1 MTIFARFAAGTA
13 LSLSA
18 LAIAATPAMA
28 QEKPKKQKAEKPV
41 SAKFSA
47 GFRKASPPADAA
59 YQAVKAANA
68 EVDQARRAN
77 DAAAKTAAEAKA
89 KAAAEAARPLIATA
103 EAAAVDPD
111 DKLLV
116 GQWKYDVAIATNDAA
131 GARAA
136 LGLMLDSNST
146 LLTSRSALVAQLGS
160 LAYQDKDYA
169 QVVQRL
175 GPLQESGELSAQNM
189 IFLADSYFKTGDK
202 AKGFA
207 AAKAAIEKEK
217 AAGRKADASW
227 YNVARR
233 EAVNAKLVRE
243 TGEWS
248 RMLARDHPSVETW
261 HDGIA
266 YQINTAGLRD
276 ADRADMFRLMLA
288 SGAMINASEYRE
300 FVDLL
305 TRLKLPGEANS
316 VLDDGVRAGKLNE
329 SDRLVVEQRAALR
342 PLVAADKA
350 SLGSAE
356 AGAKAAPTG
365 RVAANWGNAFY
376 GYRDYAKAV
385 TFYELALSKGG
396 VEADDINLRLGQALL
411 GAGRKADAIAAFD
424 KVAGTNRETA
434 QFWRFYAETKA

>member
-1 MTIFARFAAGTA
+1 MTMFARFAAGTA

-18 LAIAATPAMA
+18 LAIAATPALA
-28 QEKPKKQKAEKPV
+28 QGKPKKEKAEKPA
-41 SAKFSA
+41 SASFSA
-47 GFRKASPPADAA
+47 GFKKVSVPADAA
-59 YQAVKAANA
+59 YQTVKAANA
-68 EVDQARRAN
+68 KANDARRGG
-77 DAAAKTAAEAKA
+77 DAAAKTAADAEAR
-89 KAAAEAARPLIATA
+89 AAAEAARPLIATA
-103 EAAAVDPD
+103 EAAATAPD

-116 GQWKYDVAIATNDAA
+116 GQWKYDVALAMNDAA

-136 LGLMLDSNST
+136 LGLMLDSGSG
-146 LLTSRSALVAQLGS
+146 LLKSRNALLSQLGA
-160 LAYQDKDYA
+160 LAYQEKDYA
-169 QVVQRL
+169 QAIARL
-175 GPLQESGELSAQNM
+175 APVEAAGELSPQNT
-189 IFLADSYFKTGDK
+189 IFLADSYFKTNDN

-207 AAKAAIEKEK
+207 AAKAAIEKGK
-217 AAGRKADASW
+217 TAGKPADASW

-233 EAVNAKLVRE
+233 AAINAKLVRE

-316 VLDDGVRAGKLNE
+316 VLDDGVKAGKLKE
-329 SDRLVVEQRAALR
+329 SDTLVVEQRAALKS
-342 PLVAADKA
+342 LVAADKA

-356 AGAKAAPTG
+356 AGAKGAPNG
-365 RVAANWGNAFY
+365 RVAANWGNVFY

-385 TFYELALSKGG
+385 TFYELALTKDG